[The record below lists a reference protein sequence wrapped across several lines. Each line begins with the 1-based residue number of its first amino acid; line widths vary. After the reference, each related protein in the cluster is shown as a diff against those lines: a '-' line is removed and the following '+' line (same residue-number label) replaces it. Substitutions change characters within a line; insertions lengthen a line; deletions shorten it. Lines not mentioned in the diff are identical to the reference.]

1 MRRKWGRWP
10 PAGRSWGL
18 RLSASRGWRSARSA
32 AFRPRTSSGFGRSRG
47 FVSRPA
53 RNKPS
58 VPGRAYSSRPRMSGS
73 RARRTPRL
81 PRRYFFLALLAI
93 ALFAAVQSFVYL
105 DRYLREPLM
114 FLAKERITEM
124 AVQAINAAITE
135 NIAAGA
141 DGSKMVHWKTNAAG
155 KTTGIEI
162 DYKEQMRIT
171 AQTIAVVEEALKEQE
186 ALHERIPIGH
196 AVDSPFLSSLGPSVA
211 VRLHPISTVQAEVR
225 TRQTSAGINNVLVE
239 VYIHVATNIAIVI
252 PFDREPNRI
261 ETDIPLS
268 YVMVAGDTPLYYYDG
283 GGNPVGS
290 GASQAPALSLPAP
303 SATAGP

>member
-1 MRRKWGRWP
+1 MKTRAVRQP
-10 PAGRSWGL
+10 
-18 RLSASRGWRSARSA
+18 RSAGGYRTR
-32 AFRPRTSSGFGRSRG
+32 RPRLR
-47 FVSRPA
+47 
-53 RNKPS
+53 
-58 VPGRAYSSRPRMSGS
+58 
-73 RARRTPRL
+73 RRT
-81 PRRYFFLALLAI
+81 FLLILAGVALLA
-93 ALFAAVQSFVYL
+93 ALQSFLYL

-114 FLAKERITEM
+114 FLAKQRITEM
-124 AVQAINAAITE
+124 AVQAINTAITD

-141 DGSKMVHWKTNAAG
+141 DSSKMVQWKTNADG

-171 AQTIAVVEEALKEQE
+171 AQTITVVERALREQE
-186 ALHERIPIGH
+186 AIHERIPIGH

-239 VYIHVATNIAIVI
+239 VYIHVETNIAIVI

-268 YVMVAGDTPLYYYDG
+268 YVMVTGDTPLYYYDG
-283 GGNPVGS
+283 SGNPVGS
-290 GASQAPALSLPAP
+290 GASQAPVLNLPEP
-303 SATAGP
+303 SVQGQH

>member
-1 MRRKWGRWP
+1 MPARTYPVRARMAGGR
-10 PAGRSWGL
+10 AGR
-18 RLSASRGWRSARSA
+18 R
-32 AFRPRTSSGFGRSRG
+32 
-47 FVSRPA
+47 
-53 RNKPS
+53 
-58 VPGRAYSSRPRMSGS
+58 
-73 RARRTPRL
+73 PRL
-81 PRRYFFLALLAI
+81 PRRYFFLALFAI
-93 ALFAAVQSFVYL
+93 ALFAAVQSFMYL

-141 DGSKMVHWKTNAAG
+141 DGSKMVHWKTNADG
-155 KTTGIEI
+155 KTTGFEI

-171 AQTIAVVEEALKEQE
+171 AQTITVVENALKEQE
-186 ALHERIPIGH
+186 ALRERIPIGH

-239 VYIHVATNIAIVI
+239 VYIHVTTDIAIVI

-283 GGNPVGS
+283 SGNPVGG
-290 GASQAPALSLPAP
+290 GASQAPILSLPEPPAP
-303 SATAGP
+303 AGP

>member
-10 PAGRSWGL
+10 PASRSWSL
-18 RLSASRGWRSARSA
+18 RLPASRGWRNARSA
-32 AFRPRTSSGFGRSRG
+32 PFRARASSGFGRSRG
-47 FVSRPA
+47 FVARPA
-53 RNKPS
+53 RSKPAVS
-58 VPGRAYSSRPRMSGS
+58 ARAYSHRPRMAGS
-73 RARRTPRL
+73 RAGRTPRL
-81 PRRYFFLALLAI
+81 PRKYFFFALLAI
-93 ALFAAVQSFVYL
+93 ALFAAVQSFIYL

-114 FLAKERITEM
+114 FLAKQRITEM
-124 AVQAINAAITE
+124 AVQAINSAITE

-141 DGSKMVHWKTNAAG
+141 DGSKMVQWKTNADG
-155 KTTGIEI
+155 KTAGIEI

-171 AQTIAVVEEALKEQE
+171 AQTITVVEAALKEQE

-239 VYIHVATNIAIVI
+239 VYIHVATEIAIVI

-283 GGNPVGS
+283 SGNPVGS
-290 GASQAPALSLPAP
+290 GAAQAPVLSLPEPAM
-303 SATAGP
+303 SASR